1 VRAWPSSGTTAHAAD
16 AATFPLA
23 ARSPARDTARAMSQ
37 ENVKIVRA
45 SFEAWN
51 AGDMDAL
58 RELYASDVVLQPADG
73 WHEPRPYVGRD
84 AVMQLVARVRETWDS
99 YDAAEP
105 ISFVD
110 AGDRVVMRYIWRG
123 RGHGPVMNL
132 EQTVVYT
139 LRKSTV
145 VHQEYF
151 WDHSAALEAAGLSK
165 QDAQADS

>member
-1 VRAWPSSGTTAHAAD
+1 MFDMLGPYPSLRLGERGSAD
-16 AATFPLA
+16 TCQDPHDL
-23 ARSPARDTARAMSQ
+23 RDTARAMSQ
-37 ENVKIVRA
+37 ENVEIVRA

-51 AGDMDAL
+51 TGDMDAL
-58 RELYASDVVLQPADG
+58 RELYALDAVLQPAEG

-123 RGHGPVMNL
+123 RGRGPVMNL
-132 EQTVVYT
+132 EQTVV
-139 LRKSTV
+139 
-145 VHQEYF
+145 
-151 WDHSAALEAAGLSK
+151 
-165 QDAQADS
+165 